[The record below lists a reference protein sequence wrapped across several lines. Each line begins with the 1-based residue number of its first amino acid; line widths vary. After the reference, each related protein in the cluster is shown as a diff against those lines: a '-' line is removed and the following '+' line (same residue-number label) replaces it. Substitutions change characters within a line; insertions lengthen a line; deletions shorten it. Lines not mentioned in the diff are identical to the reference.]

1 VETLTNAD
9 KVQRVLEGLRAGK
22 DRDVIA
28 SELGYKNYRSLD
40 VFMRRQ
46 GYSWDRRNLTYVPPG
61 EKASTAARDS
71 GPLPPGKTGRVIA
84 QFSIGKLDA
93 RGIAQKL
100 GFESHRDMAAYMES
114 RGYYWDSELGN
125 YVSQGGNGHRQ
136 QPETQQ
142 PEPTEAGAREGAAPP
157 PAASEAPG
165 VEAGALGKYL
175 PLLEFLAEREQD
187 LREVLG
193 EKPGRPA
200 DGSFPRYGIPG
211 RSVTKSVY
219 MSNQLDELIRMFSE
233 EKGIHQRE
241 IFEIALVDFF
251 RKYGFEREIQS
262 IMGRN

>member
-1 VETLTNAD
+1 MVTPSNAD
-9 KVQRVLEGLRAGK
+9 KIQRVLEGLGAGK

-46 GYSWDRRNLTYVPPG
+46 GYSWDRRNLIYVLPG
-61 EKASTAARDS
+61 EKADTGAKYS
-71 GPLPPGKTGRVIA
+71 GPLPPGKAGRVIA

-93 RGIAQKL
+93 RGIAKKL

-125 YVSQGGNGHRQ
+125 YVSGGGDGQRQ
-136 QPETQQ
+136 QPAPQ
-142 PEPTEAGAREGAAPP
+142 EPRPAGAGDRGIAA
-157 PAASEAPG
+157 AASQATGAE
-165 VEAGALGKYL
+165 VGALGRYL
-175 PLLEFLAEREQD
+175 PLLEFLAEKEQD
-187 LREVLG
+187 LREMLG